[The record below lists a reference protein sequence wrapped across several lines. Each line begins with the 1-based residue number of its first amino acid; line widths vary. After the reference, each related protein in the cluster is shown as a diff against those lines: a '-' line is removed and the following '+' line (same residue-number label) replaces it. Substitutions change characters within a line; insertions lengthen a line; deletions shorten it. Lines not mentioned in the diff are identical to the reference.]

1 MKTNPSVNFWAE
13 GELRLKLYVSANEEH
28 PSIALEIMDNNDTI
42 QCPAFFVDLK
52 YREKLTAAIVAFNSA
67 WEQTNGTANK

>member
-13 GELRLKLYVSANEEH
+13 GELRLKLYVSASEEH

-42 QCPAFFVDLK
+42 QCPAFFVEIG
-52 YREKLTAAIVAFNSA
+52 RAHV
-67 WEQTNGTANK
+67 